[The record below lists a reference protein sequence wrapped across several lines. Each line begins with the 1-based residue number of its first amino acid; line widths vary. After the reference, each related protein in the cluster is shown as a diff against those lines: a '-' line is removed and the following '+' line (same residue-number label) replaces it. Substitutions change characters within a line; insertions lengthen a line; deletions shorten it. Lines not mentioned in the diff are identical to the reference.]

1 MAPSRSAT
9 AGSTSMY
16 IGRFAPSPTGE
27 LHFGSLLAALASYL
41 DAKSNAGIWLLRI
54 DDLDPPREIPGASSK
69 IISTLETFGLLWDRE
84 IVYQSQRYSHY
95 QEALARLSALAL
107 TYPCNCSRKAIK
119 ARSGHS
125 HYDGHCLIHKVPHS
139 SAKYCWRFNTQRH
152 SISWTDGIQGLQS
165 LDYPQLADFILKRS
179 DHLWA
184 YQLAVAVDDQQMGIT
199 DIVRGND
206 LLEESAKQLALIGA
220 LNLQPIKFNH
230 IPLALNPQ
238 GQKLSKQNLAPALST
253 QKITSTLFRA
263 LCLLGQTPDK
273 ALLQADKSELL
284 KQAILDWNVNR
295 IPLKYPDNSFS

>member
-1 MAPSRSAT
+1 
-9 AGSTSMY
+9 MY

-41 DAKSNAGIWLLRI
+41 DAKSHQGLWLLRI

-69 IISTLETFGLLWDRE
+69 IIAKLESFGLEWDRE
-84 IVYQSQRYSHY
+84 IVYQSQRYQDY
-95 QEALARLSALAL
+95 QQALDQLCALDL
-107 TYPCNCSRKAIK
+107 IYPCNCSRKSIRT
-119 ARSGHS
+119 RSGHS
-125 HYDGHCLIHKVPHS
+125 YYDGHCLRHKTAHS
-139 SAKYCWRFNTQRH
+139 SGRYCWRFNTKQQ
-152 SISWTDGIQGLQS
+152 SISWTDGIQGEQS
-165 LDYPQLADFILKRS
+165 VHYPQLSDFILKRS

-206 LLEESAKQLALIGA
+206 LLDESAKQLTLIAALQ
-220 LNLQPIKFNH
+220 LSPINYKH
-230 IPLALNPQ
+230 IPLALNPL

-253 QKITSTLFRA
+253 QQITSTLFRA

-284 KQAILDWNVNR
+284 KQAILNWNVKR